1 MTYYNEFEINSC
13 LTNLKYALN
22 LKTPINFGRIATKIS
37 NLEILHDNDSIENDF
52 EIIKDDDFY
61 IIKLKPNK
69 DKKQIRYTTAKALA
83 YIFLGYVDNYPNL
96 VKRFAN
102 ELDYPTDYF
111 ALKLMIPS
119 SELKNFI
126 KNDEV
131 NIDELSEYFKI
142 PKEAVKYRINI
153 YNNGD

>member
-13 LTNLKYALN
+13 LTNLKYALD
-22 LKTPINFGRIATKIS
+22 LKTPINLGLLITKIS
-37 NLEILHDNDSIENDF
+37 DLEILPNQDSIKNDF
-52 EIIKDDDFY
+52 EIIKNNDVY
-61 IIKLKPNK
+61 IIKLKSNSNK
-69 DKKQIRYTTAKALA
+69 NQLRFNTAKALA
-83 YIFLGYVDNYPNL
+83 YIFLGYVDNYPTL

-142 PKEAVKYRINI
+142 PKQAVKYRINI

>member
-1 MTYYNEFEINSC
+1 MTYYNEFKINSC

-22 LKTPINFGRIATKIS
+22 LKTPIDLGFLITKIS
-37 NLEILHDNDSIENDF
+37 DLEILYNQDSIKNDF
-52 EIIKDDDFY
+52 EIIKNNDLY
-61 IIKLKPNK
+61 IIKLKSNPNK
-69 DKKQIRYTTAKALA
+69 YQLRFNTAKALA

-119 SELKNFI
+119 SELKDFI

-131 NIDELSEYFKI
+131 NIDELSEYFKV
-142 PKEAVKYRINI
+142 PKKAVKYRINI

>member
-1 MTYYNEFEINSC
+1 MTYNNEFEINSC

-37 NLEILHDNDSIENDF
+37 DLEILPNQNSIKNDF
-52 EIIKDDDFY
+52 EIIKNNDSY
-61 IIKLKPNK
+61 IIKLKSNPNK
-69 DKKQIRYTTAKALA
+69 NQLRFNTAKALA

>member
-22 LKTPINFGRIATKIS
+22 LKAPIDLGLLITKIS
-37 NLEILHDNDSIENDF
+37 DLEILHNQDSIKNDF
-52 EIIKDDDFY
+52 EIIKNNDFY
-61 IIKLKPNK
+61 IIKLKSNPNK
-69 DKKQIRYTTAKALA
+69 NQLRFNTAKALA

-102 ELDYPTDYF
+102 ELNYPTDYF

-142 PKEAVKYRINI
+142 PKKSCEI
-153 YNNGD
+153 

>member
-22 LKTPINFGRIATKIS
+22 LKTPINFGIITTKIS

-83 YIFLGYVDNYPNL
+83 YVFLGYVDKYPNL
-96 VKRFAN
+96 VRQFAN
-102 ELDYPTDYF
+102 ELEYPTDYF

-119 SELKNFI
+119 EEIKRYI
-126 KNDEV
+126 KNDK
-131 NIDELSEYFKI
+131 IDISELSEAFNI
-142 PKEAVKYRINI
+142 PEKYVKYRINI